1 MGNADKGGWQ
11 KWEKENVL
19 PLFVG
24 ASIEI
29 TQSVF
34 VTNLPGWMRGI
45 YNVISRGLPQHITK
59 RLRVPGDTA
68 ACLKNAEFLEHVGAS
83 LFAACL
89 KLRKIENMDGA
100 DDDAMAGEN
109 RVLGPGRCMERV
121 IEVDAGAQVCW
132 SFKIGQS
139 VEVGGLGKA
148 LNTISGQNTDLHF
161 MVRFMPEHGDDTTVS

>member
-1 MGNADKGGWQ
+1 MLNVGVDKIKESFMFQFEVLNSAIDRLSREQGKIIKVTRIVDFAGVVMGNADKGGWQ

-83 LFAACL
+83 LF
-89 KLRKIENMDGA
+89 
-100 DDDAMAGEN
+100 
-109 RVLGPGRCMERV
+109 
-121 IEVDAGAQVCW
+121 
-132 SFKIGQS
+132 
-139 VEVGGLGKA
+139 
-148 LNTISGQNTDLHF
+148 
-161 MVRFMPEHGDDTTVS
+161 